1 MAIYKVTFK
10 ESYMPHE
17 VERTCDVPSRKD
29 IIDLYGLEEK
39 DIDFDRYQNYLQ
51 AYETFIKGKKTTYN
65 DYKNLFEQE
74 IATIL
79 YTEEGILK
87 SETEVN
93 NLSKVKSLSTK
104 W

>member
-1 MAIYKVTFK
+1 MK
-10 ESYMPHE
+10 SNN
-17 VERTCDVPSRKD
+17 CDN
-29 IIDLYGLEEK
+29 IIINNIEGLEE
-39 DIDFDRYQNYLQ
+39 IDFDRYQNYLQ

-65 DYKNLFEQE
+65 DYKNLVEQS
-74 IATIL
+74 IAMIL